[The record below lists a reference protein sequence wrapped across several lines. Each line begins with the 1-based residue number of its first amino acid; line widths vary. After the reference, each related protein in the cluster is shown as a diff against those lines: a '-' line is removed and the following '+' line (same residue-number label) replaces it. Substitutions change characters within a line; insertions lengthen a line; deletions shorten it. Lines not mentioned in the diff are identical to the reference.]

1 MPYHIQAART
11 ILSYIHETEAD
22 FVDGNDFL
30 QGSPVLEEKH
40 GIQFGRLSEL

>member
-1 MPYHIQAART
+1 MKPERHRWKMI
-11 ILSYIHETEAD
+11 
-22 FVDGNDFL
+22 FL